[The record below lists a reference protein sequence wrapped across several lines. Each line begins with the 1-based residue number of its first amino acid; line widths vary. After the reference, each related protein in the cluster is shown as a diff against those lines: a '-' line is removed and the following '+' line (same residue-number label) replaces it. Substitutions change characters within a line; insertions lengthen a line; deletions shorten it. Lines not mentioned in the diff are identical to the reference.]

1 VKKIIAFLMI
11 ACLCDLFGKINDN
24 LELFTKE
31 AAGRIEE
38 RILQIEKERKVKI
51 YVNSLPSGEGF
62 SVTDPEKVIVLNI
75 VKENDD
81 VAVNESNDWS
91 VNLNI
96 SRDLPVEEYQSDI
109 DLLLNNTQ
117 GLLETKSFEHY
128 VLEILDGLDTQLE
141 KVLIDLEEEQDE
153 YSASEKRT
161 EELVTPISE
170 KESRFPFRLD
180 FSLIIPI
187 ALILLG
193 ISFLGL
199 LVLMIWH
206 RIQGDADFTIHPPA
220 GGKKRKRF

>member
-1 VKKIIAFLMI
+1 MKKIIAFLMI

-128 VLEILDGLDTQLE
+128 VLEILDGLDTQL
-141 KVLIDLEEEQDE
+141 
-153 YSASEKRT
+153 
-161 EELVTPISE
+161 
-170 KESRFPFRLD
+170 
-180 FSLIIPI
+180 
-187 ALILLG
+187 
-193 ISFLGL
+193 
-199 LVLMIWH
+199 
-206 RIQGDADFTIHPPA
+206 
-220 GGKKRKRF
+220 